1 MKFGRGRCGE
11 GHGKIDLNPCWVLK
25 STQFFTMPGCLP
37 GKMDNTTGDREKIQG
52 NQGIFDIYDSKNT
65 QMETF
70 IDYSKTIHTS
80 QN

>member
-1 MKFGRGRCGE
+1 M
-11 GHGKIDLNPCWVLK
+11 
-25 STQFFTMPGCLP
+25 QFFTMPGCLP
-37 GKMDNTTGDREKIQG
+37 GKMANTTGDREKIQG